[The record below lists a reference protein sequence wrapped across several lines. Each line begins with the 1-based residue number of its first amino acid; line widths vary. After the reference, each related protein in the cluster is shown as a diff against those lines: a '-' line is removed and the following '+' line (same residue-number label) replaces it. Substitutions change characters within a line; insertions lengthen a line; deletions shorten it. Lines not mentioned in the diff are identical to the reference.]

1 MEQISENVAIFLNKD
16 CMKYG
21 VKVKL
26 YNGDWVQVI
35 TKGVYT
41 KYKGVA
47 KRWAQYYQNIR
58 FN

>member
-1 MEQISENVAIFLNKD
+1 MEKLSENVAIFLNTD

-26 YNGDWVQVI
+26 YNGEWVHVI
-35 TKGVYT
+35 TKGIYT

-47 KRWAQYYQNIR
+47 KRWAQYYIEMAWN
-58 FN
+58 